1 MSSEEATGPL
11 AQLDAALGDL
21 LADWNVYS
29 TALATVLVAYAGYN
43 VFFATDPDAHPY
55 MLARQAIEAQI
66 RQPGE
71 SATFRAPDVPHGY
84 PLKTGLNVRDAGTP
98 KWTAGRNGDLR
109 DIWRT
114 AVRGTVNDDGTPS
127 GKHGKIYTVL
137 GKKAVERKLDDI
149 SQEINVVGQYIRDKR
164 SQTVAICLSDSVE
177 FLASIFGEWD
187 GRLSQGHQSLTELQ
201 LAHSTD
207 SRQFSSHII
216 YLLSN

>member
-1 MSSEEATGPL
+1 MSSEDATGPL

-29 TALATVLVAYAGYN
+29 TALATALVAYAGYN
-43 VFFATDPDAHPY
+43 VFFAKDPDAHPY

-84 PLKTGLNVRDAGTP
+84 SLKTGLNVRDAGTP

-109 DIWRT
+109 DVWRA

-127 GKHGKIYTVL
+127 GKQGKIYTVL
-137 GKKAVERKLDDI
+137 GKKAVERKVEDI
-149 SQEINVVGQYIRDKR
+149 SQEINVIGQYICDKKAQ
-164 SQTVAICLSDSVE
+164 SVAICLSDSVE
-177 FLASIFGEWD
+177 FLALIFGE
-187 GRLSQGHQSLTELQ
+187 
-201 LAHSTD
+201 
-207 SRQFSSHII
+207 
-216 YLLSN
+216 